1 MGLTFAVSGNYKNIT
16 RQKLEEFIDKCKGK
30 IHYSVSKKTHFLV
43 LGHILEDG
51 RQPEE
56 GMKYKKAAQFGTTIY
71 REAEFERFC
80 KKRLRNPD
88 FILGRTKELILG
100 DANAVN
106 DEPAENEV
114 DKINDIS
121 DHVEGDTNQND
132 K

>member
-1 MGLTFAVSGNYKNIT
+1 
-16 RQKLEEFIDKCKGK
+16 
-30 IHYSVSKKTHFLV
+30 
-43 LGHILEDG
+43 
-51 RQPEE
+51 
-56 GMKYKKAAQFGTTIY
+56 
-71 REAEFERFC
+71 
-80 KKRLRNPD
+80 
-88 FILGRTKELILG
+88 LILG